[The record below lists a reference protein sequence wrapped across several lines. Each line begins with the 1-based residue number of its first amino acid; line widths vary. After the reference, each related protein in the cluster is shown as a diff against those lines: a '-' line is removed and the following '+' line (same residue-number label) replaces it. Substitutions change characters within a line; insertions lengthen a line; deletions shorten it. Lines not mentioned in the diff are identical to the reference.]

1 MNFCSALVIPMSR
14 EQRISKFGVLDT
26 EIFRK
31 EWGNVASYRLTQYVV
46 GFISDIKENKNL
58 HELLYLVLLAGNY
71 LNAVSICYIQ
81 GTSSLL

>member
-1 MNFCSALVIPMSR
+1 MRQGIH
-14 EQRISKFGVLDT
+14 KFGVLDT
-26 EIFRK
+26 EIFR
-31 EWGNVASYRLTQYVV
+31 EALSNVAGYKLTQYVV

-81 GTSSLL
+81 GSSPLL